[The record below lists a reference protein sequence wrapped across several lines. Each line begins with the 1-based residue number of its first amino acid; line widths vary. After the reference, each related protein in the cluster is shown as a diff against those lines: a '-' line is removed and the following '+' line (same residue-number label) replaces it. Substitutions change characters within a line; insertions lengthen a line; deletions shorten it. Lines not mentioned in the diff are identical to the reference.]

1 MAGLREALGPA
12 LDRAQA
18 GAPSLTT
25 PRPERPIRQEPCVSD
40 PISLSLTE
48 LLAALDTGRMTC
60 EELMVSCLDRIER
73 LNPKINALVSLR
85 PREVLIAEARAK
97 DTERKQGAALGAL
110 HGVPIAIKDLS
121 EAKGIL
127 CTYGSPLFHDYVP
140 DFDDIQVERIRA
152 AGAII
157 IGKTNTPEWGFGSHS
172 YNPVFGVTRNPWDL
186 SRSAGGSS
194 GGAGAALAAR
204 LVPIADGSD
213 MMGSLRNPAA
223 FNNVV
228 GFRPSFGRIPT
239 LPGRDAYLNQLA
251 TLGPMGRSVED
262 VVTLLNVQ
270 SGFDARD
277 PSSFESGVLP
287 LDRDIAAKG
296 GRIGWLGDFGGH
308 LPFEPGVLD
317 LNEKALDVFKRLG
330 FAVEPVRIDFDMNRL
345 WWAWT
350 TLRSF
355 FTAGS
360 MRDYY
365 EDPGRRGSL
374 KPEILYEVRSG
385 LRINAAD
392 VYEASAV
399 RTAWYQALSKVFET
413 HDYLIAPAAQ
423 VFPFDADIPWPREI
437 AGQHMDTYHRWM
449 EVVIGPSM
457 AGLPVAALP
466 AGFSPQGLPTGFQLI
481 GQPRAD
487 AQVLS
492 VAAAYEAATDWLT
505 QTPPLS

>member
-1 MAGLREALGPA
+1 MAE
-12 LDRAQA
+12 D
-18 GAPSLTT
+18 
-25 PRPERPIRQEPCVSD
+25 VM
-40 PISLSLTE
+40 
-48 LLAALDTGRMTC
+48 AAY
-60 EELMVSCLDRIER
+60 LDRIDR
-73 LNPKINALVSLR
+73 INPQINALVSLR
-85 PREVLIAEARAK
+85 SRDALLSDARAR
-97 DTERKQGAALGAL
+97 DAERRDGSPLGAL
-110 HGVPIAIKDLS
+110 HGVPVAIKDLS
-121 EAKGIL
+121 EAKGIR

-140 DFDDIQVERIRA
+140 DFDDIQVERIRV

-186 SRSAGGSS
+186 TRSAGGSS

-204 LVPIADGSD
+204 LVPVADGSD

-228 GFRPSFGRIPT
+228 GFRPSFGRIPA

-251 TLGPMGRSVED
+251 TLGPMGRSVAD
-262 VVTLLNVQ
+262 AVRLLNVQ
-270 SGFDARD
+270 SGFDSRD
-277 PSSFESGVLP
+277 PSSFESGPITLHP
-287 LDRDIAAKG
+287 EIAARG

-308 LPFEPGVLD
+308 LPFEPGVLE
-317 LNEKALDVFKRLG
+317 LNEKALGVFQTLG
-330 FAVEPVRIDFDMNRL
+330 FTVEPVRVDFDMERL

-350 TLRSF
+350 TLRSY

-360 MRDYY
+360 MRDFY

-385 LRINAAD
+385 LRIQAAD

-399 RTAWYQALSKVFET
+399 RTAWYQALAKVFET
-413 HDYLIAPAAQ
+413 YEYLIAPAAQ

-437 AGQHMDTYHRWM
+437 AGRHMDTYHRWM

-466 AGFSPQGLPTGFQLI
+466 AGFSATGLPNGFQLI
-481 GQPRAD
+481 GRPRAD
-487 AQVLS
+487 QAVLS
-492 VAAAYEAATDWLT
+492 LAAAYERATDWLT
-505 QTPPLS
+505 RLPTLG

>member
-1 MAGLREALGPA
+1 MS
-12 LDRAQA
+12 D
-18 GAPSLTT
+18 LT
-25 PRPERPIRQEPCVSD
+25 
-40 PISLSLTE
+40 SLSLADLRKT
-48 LLAALDTGRMTC
+48 LDAGGLSA
-60 EELMVSCLDRIER
+60 EEVMEAYLGRIER
-73 LNPKINALVSLR
+73 LNPQINALVSLR
-85 PREVLIAEARAK
+85 SREALRAEARAK
-97 DTERKQGAALGAL
+97 DAERKHGRSLGVL
-110 HGVPIAIKDLS
+110 HGVPVAIKDLG

-172 YNPVFGVTRNPWDL
+172 YNPVFGVTRNPWDV

-204 LVPIADGSD
+204 LVPVADGSD

-228 GFRPSFGRIPT
+228 GFRPSFGRVPT

-251 TLGPMGRSVED
+251 TLGPMGRSVQD

-277 PSSFESGVLP
+277 PSSFESP
-287 LDRDIAAKG
+287 PISLDPTIPGKG
-296 GRIGWLGDFGGH
+296 GRIGWLGNFGGH
-308 LPFEPGVLD
+308 LSFEAGVLD
-317 LNEKALDVFKRLG
+317 LNEKALGVFEGLG
-330 FAVEPVRIDFDMNRL
+330 FAVEPVKVDFDINRL

-350 TLRSF
+350 TLRSY

-360 MRDYY
+360 MRDFY

-374 KPEILYEVRSG
+374 KAEILYEVRSG
-385 LRINAAD
+385 LRIQAAD

-399 RTAWYQALSKVFET
+399 RTAWYQAMMKVFET
-413 HDYLIAPAAQ
+413 CDYLVAPAAQ

-437 AGQHMDTYHRWM
+437 AGKHMDTYHRWM

-466 AGFSPQGLPTGFQLI
+466 AGFSATGLPNGFQLI
-481 GQPRAD
+481 GRPRAD
-487 AQVLS
+487 QAVLS
-492 VAAAYEAATDWLT
+492 VASAYEAATDWLARV
-505 QTPPLS
+505 PPLVPVTAG

>member
-1 MAGLREALGPA
+1 MS
-12 LDRAQA
+12 D
-18 GAPSLTT
+18 LT
-25 PRPERPIRQEPCVSD
+25 
-40 PISLSLTE
+40 SLSLADLRKTLDAGGASTE
-48 LLAALDTGRMTC
+48 EVMEAY
-60 EELMVSCLDRIER
+60 LDRIER
-73 LNPKINALVSLR
+73 LNPRINALVSLR
-85 PREVLIAEARAK
+85 SREALLAEARSRDA
-97 DTERKQGAALGAL
+97 ERNQGRSLGPL
-110 HGVPIAIKDLS
+110 HGLPIAIKDLS

-172 YNPVFGVTRNPWDL
+172 YNPVFGVTRNAWDL

-204 LVPIADGSD
+204 LVPVADGSD

-228 GFRPSFGRIPT
+228 GFRPSFGRVPT
-239 LPGRDAYLNQLA
+239 LPGRDAYLNQLS

-262 VVTLLNVQ
+262 VVTLLNIQ
-270 SGFDARD
+270 SGFDPRD
-277 PSSFESGVLP
+277 PSSFESGPVT
-287 LDRDIAAKG
+287 LDPTIVGKG
-296 GRIGWLGDFGGH
+296 GRIGWLGNFGGH
-308 LPFEPGVLD
+308 LSFEAGVLD
-317 LNEKALDVFKRLG
+317 LNEKALGVFERLG
-330 FAVEPVRIDFDMNRL
+330 FVVEPAKIDFDMNRL

-350 TLRSF
+350 TLRSY

-360 MRDYY
+360 MRDFY
-365 EDPGRRGSL
+365 EDPGRRGAL
-374 KPEILYEVRSG
+374 KAEILYEVRSG
-385 LRINAAD
+385 LRIQAAD

-399 RTAWYQALSKVFET
+399 RTAWYQAVMKVLET
-413 HDYLIAPAAQ
+413 CDYLVAPAAQ

-437 AGQHMDTYHRWM
+437 AGKHMDTYHRWM

-466 AGFSPQGLPTGFQLI
+466 AGFSATGLPNGFQLI
-481 GQPRAD
+481 GRPRAD
-487 AQVLS
+487 RAVLS
-492 VAAAYEAATDWLT
+492 VAAAYEAATDWLARV
-505 QTPPLS
+505 PPLTPVTAG

>member
-1 MAGLREALGPA
+1 MP
-12 LDRAQA
+12 
-18 GAPSLTT
+18 
-25 PRPERPIRQEPCVSD
+25 D
-40 PISLSLTE
+40 PTSLSLAD
-48 LLAALDTGRMTC
+48 LLKALDDGTFSV
-60 EELMVSCLDRIER
+60 EEVMVSFLDRIDR
-73 LNPKINALVSLR
+73 FNPKINALVSLR
-85 PREVLIAEARAK
+85 SRDVLIAEARVK
-97 DTERKQGAALGAL
+97 DAERRQGTARGDL
-110 HGVPIAIKDLS
+110 HGVPVAIKDLS

-127 CTYGSPLFHDYVP
+127 CTYGSPLFYDYVP

-186 SRSAGGSS
+186 TRSAGGSS

-204 LVPIADGSD
+204 LVPVADGSD

-270 SGFDARD
+270 SGFDPRD
-277 PSSFESGVLP
+277 PSSFESDAIA
-287 LDRDIAAKG
+287 LDPAIVAKG

-308 LPFEPGVLD
+308 LPFEPGVLE
-317 LNEKALDVFKRLG
+317 LNEKALGVFQKLG
-330 FAVEPVRIDFDMNRL
+330 FAVDPVRIDFDMERL

-350 TLRSF
+350 TLRSY

-360 MRDYY
+360 MRDFY

-385 LRINAAD
+385 LRIQAAD

-399 RTAWYQALSKVFET
+399 RTAWYQALAKVFEAY
-413 HDYLIAPAAQ
+413 DFLVAPAAQ

-437 AGQHMDTYHRWM
+437 AGKHMDTYHRWM

-466 AGFSPQGLPTGFQLI
+466 AGFSAQGLPSGFQLI
-481 GQPRAD
+481 GKPRAD
-487 AQVLS
+487 QAVLS
-492 VAAAYEAATDWLT
+492 VAAAYEAATDWLGRL
-505 QTPPLS
+505 PPFVAATAG

>member
-1 MAGLREALGPA
+1 M
-12 LDRAQA
+12 
-18 GAPSLTT
+18 
-25 PRPERPIRQEPCVSD
+25 SD
-40 PISLSLTE
+40 PTSLSLTN
-48 LLAALDTGRMTC
+48 LLKALEDGTYSV
-60 EELMVSCLDRIER
+60 EEVMVSFLDRIDR
-73 LNPKINALVSLR
+73 INPKINALVSLR
-85 PREVLIAEARAK
+85 SRDALIAEARAK
-97 DTERKQGAALGAL
+97 DAERRDGTARGAL
-110 HGVPIAIKDLS
+110 HGVPVAIKDLS

-186 SRSAGGSS
+186 TRSAGGSS

-251 TLGPMGRSVED
+251 TLGPMGRSVQD
-262 VVTLLNVQ
+262 VVRLLNVQ
-270 SGFDARD
+270 SGFDPRD
-277 PSSFESGVLP
+277 PSSFESADIT
-287 LDRDIAAKG
+287 LDPAIAAKG
-296 GRIGWLGDFGGH
+296 GRIGWLGNFGGH
-308 LPFEPGVLD
+308 LSFEPGVLD
-317 LNEKALDVFKRLG
+317 LTEKALGFFQKLG
-330 FAVEPVRIDFDMNRL
+330 FAVEPVRVDFDMERL

-350 TLRSF
+350 TLRSY

-360 MRDYY
+360 MRDFY

-385 LRINAAD
+385 LRIQAAD
-392 VYEASAV
+392 LYEASAV
-399 RTAWYQALSKVFET
+399 RTAWYQALAKVFEGY
-413 HDYLIAPAAQ
+413 DFLVAPAAQ

-437 AGQHMDTYHRWM
+437 AGKHMDTYHRWM

-466 AGFSPQGLPTGFQLI
+466 AGFSPQGLPNGFQLL
-481 GQPRAD
+481 GKPRAD
-487 AQVLS
+487 QAVLS
-492 VAAAYEAATDWLT
+492 LAAAYEEGSNWLGLL
-505 QTPPLS
+505 PPLD

>member
-1 MAGLREALGPA
+1 M
-12 LDRAQA
+12 
-18 GAPSLTT
+18 
-25 PRPERPIRQEPCVSD
+25 SD
-40 PISLSLTE
+40 PTSLSLTS
-48 LLAALDTGRMTC
+48 LLKALDDGSLSV
-60 EELMVSCLDRIER
+60 EDVMVSFLERIDRF
-73 LNPKINALVSLR
+73 NPKINALVGLR
-85 PREVLIAEARAK
+85 SRDSLIAEARAK
-97 DTERKQGAALGAL
+97 DAQRRDGTERGAL
-110 HGVPIAIKDLS
+110 HGVPVAIKDLS

-127 CTYGSPLFHDYVP
+127 CTYGSPLFHDYLP

-204 LVPIADGSD
+204 LVPVADGSD

-228 GFRPSFGRIPT
+228 GFRPSFGRIPA

-270 SGFDARD
+270 SGFDPRD
-277 PSSFESGVLP
+277 PASFESAAIA
-287 LDRDIAAKG
+287 LDPALVAKG

-308 LPFEPGVLD
+308 LPFEPGVLE
-317 LNEKALDVFKRLG
+317 LNEKALGVFDKLG
-330 FAVEPVRIDFDMNRL
+330 FSVEPVRIDFDMERL

-350 TLRSF
+350 TLRSY

-360 MRDYY
+360 MRDFY

-385 LRINAAD
+385 LRIQAAD

-399 RTAWYQALSKVFET
+399 RTAWYQALAKIFET
-413 HDYLIAPAAQ
+413 FDYLVAPAAQ
-423 VFPFDADIPWPREI
+423 VFPFDAEIPWPREI
-437 AGQHMDTYHRWM
+437 ASKHMDTYHRWM

-466 AGFSPQGLPTGFQLI
+466 AGFSPHGLPSGFQLI
-481 GQPRAD
+481 GKPRAD
-487 AQVLS
+487 QSVLS
-492 VAAAYEAATDWLT
+492 VAAAYEAATEWLGRL
-505 QTPPLS
+505 PLLD

>member
-1 MAGLREALGPA
+1 
-12 LDRAQA
+12 
-18 GAPSLTT
+18 
-25 PRPERPIRQEPCVSD
+25 VSD
-40 PISLSLTE
+40 LTSLSLAD
-48 LLAALDTGRMTC
+48 LRKSLDAGGLSA
-60 EELMVSCLDRIER
+60 EEVMEAYLERIES
-73 LNPKINALVSLR
+73 LNPQINALVSLR
-85 PREVLIAEARAK
+85 SREALRAEARAK
-97 DTERKQGAALGAL
+97 DAERKHGRPLGVL
-110 HGVPIAIKDLS
+110 HGVPVAIKDLS
-121 EAKGIL
+121 EAKGVL

-204 LVPIADGSD
+204 LVPVADGSD

-270 SGFDARD
+270 SGFDPRD
-277 PSSFESGVLP
+277 PSSFESAP
-287 LDRDIAAKG
+287 ISLDQTIPGKG

-308 LPFEPGVLD
+308 LPFEAGVLD
-317 LNEKALDVFKRLG
+317 LNEKALGVFEGLG
-330 FAVEPVRIDFDMNRL
+330 FAVEPVKVDFDMNRL

-350 TLRSF
+350 TLRSY

-360 MRDYY
+360 MRDFY

-374 KPEILYEVRSG
+374 KAEILYEVRSG
-385 LRINAAD
+385 LRIQAAD

-399 RTAWYQALSKVFET
+399 RTAWYQAIMKVFET
-413 HDYLIAPAAQ
+413 CDYLVAPAAQ

-437 AGQHMDTYHRWM
+437 AGKHMDTYHRWM

-466 AGFSPQGLPTGFQLI
+466 AGFSATGLPNGFQLI
-481 GQPRAD
+481 GRPRAD
-487 AQVLS
+487 QAVLS
-492 VAAAYEAATDWLT
+492 VAAAYEAATDWLARV
-505 QTPPLS
+505 PPLGSGTAG

>member
-1 MAGLREALGPA
+1 MS
-12 LDRAQA
+12 D
-18 GAPSLTT
+18 LT
-25 PRPERPIRQEPCVSD
+25 
-40 PISLSLTE
+40 SLSLTE
-48 LLAALDTGRMTC
+48 LRNKLEDGRLSAEEVMTGY
-60 EELMVSCLDRIER
+60 LDRIEQH
-73 LNPKINALVSLR
+73 NAEINAIVSLKR
-85 PREVLIAEARAK
+85 RDVLLAEARAK
-97 DTERKQGAALGAL
+97 DAERKKGETAGPL
-110 HGVPIAIKDLS
+110 HGVPIALKDLS

-204 LVPIADGSD
+204 LVPVADGSD

-251 TLGPMGRSVED
+251 TLGPMGRSVKD

-270 SGFDARD
+270 SGFDPRD
-277 PSSFESGVLP
+277 PSSFESAP
-287 LDRDIAAKG
+287 INLDPALAAKG

-308 LPFEPGVLD
+308 LPFEAGVLS
-317 LNEKALDVFKRLG
+317 LNEQALGVFERLG
-330 FAVEPVRIDFDMNRL
+330 FSVAPVRIDFDMNRL

-350 TLRSF
+350 TLRSY

-374 KPEILYEVRSG
+374 KPEILYEVRTG
-385 LRINAAD
+385 LRIKAAD

-399 RTAWYQALSKVFET
+399 RTAWYQAVMKVFET

-437 AGQHMDTYHRWM
+437 AGRHMDTYHRWM

-466 AGFSPQGLPTGFQLI
+466 AGFSPQGLPNGFQLI
-481 GQPRAD
+481 GRPRAD
-487 AQVLS
+487 KAVLS
-492 VAAAYEAATDWLT
+492 VAAAYEAVTDWLGRL
-505 QTPPLS
+505 PPLAGVGTG

>member
-1 MAGLREALGPA
+1 MSDLTCLSLSQLIKAIREGRLTAEEVMAGY
-12 LDRAQA
+12 
-18 GAPSLTT
+18 
-25 PRPERPIRQEPCVSD
+25 
-40 PISLSLTE
+40 
-48 LLAALDTGRMTC
+48 
-60 EELMVSCLDRIER
+60 LDRIDR
-73 LNPKINALVSLR
+73 FNPEINALVSLR
-85 PREVLIAEARAK
+85 SREALLAEARAK
-97 DTERKQGAALGAL
+97 DAACAAGSPLGSL

-121 EAKGIL
+121 EAKGLL

-204 LVPIADGSD
+204 LVPVADGSD

-262 VVTLLNVQ
+262 VVALLNVQ
-270 SGFDARD
+270 SGFDPRD
-277 PSSFESGVLP
+277 PSSFESGPISLTP
-287 LDRDIAAKG
+287 EIAGKG
-296 GRIGWLGDFGGH
+296 CRIGWLGDFGGH
-308 LPFEPGVLD
+308 LPFEAGVLE
-317 LNEKALDVFKRLG
+317 LNEKALGVFQRLG
-330 FAVEPVRIDFDMNRL
+330 FAVEPVRVDFDMERL

-350 TLRSF
+350 TLRSY

-360 MRDYY
+360 MRDFY

-385 LRINAAD
+385 LRVQAAD
-392 VYEASAV
+392 VYEASAI
-399 RTAWYQALSKVFET
+399 RTAWYQALAKIFET
-413 HDYLIAPAAQ
+413 YDYLIAPAAQ

-437 AGQHMDTYHRWM
+437 AGKHMDTYHRWM

-466 AGFSPQGLPTGFQLI
+466 AGFSTTGLPNGFQLI
-481 GQPRAD
+481 GKPRAD
-487 AQVLS
+487 QAVLS
-492 VAAAYEAATDWLT
+492 AAAAYEAATDWLARMPSLA
-505 QTPPLS
+505 QDSAG

>member
-1 MAGLREALGPA
+1 M
-12 LDRAQA
+12 
-18 GAPSLTT
+18 
-25 PRPERPIRQEPCVSD
+25 SD
-40 PISLSLTE
+40 PTSLSLTN
-48 LLAALDTGRMTC
+48 LMAALDGGALSV
-60 EELMVSCLDRIER
+60 EEVMASFLDRIER
-73 LNPKINALVSLR
+73 INPKINALVSLR
-85 PREVLIAEARAK
+85 SRDVLIAEARVK
-97 DTERKQGAALGAL
+97 DAERAQDIAHGPL
-110 HGVPIAIKDLS
+110 HGVPVAIKDLS
-121 EAKGIL
+121 EAKDIL
-127 CTYGSPLFHDYVP
+127 CTYGSPLFHDYAP

-186 SRSAGGSS
+186 TRSAGGSS

-204 LVPIADGSD
+204 LVPVADGSD

-228 GFRPSFGRIPT
+228 GFRPSFGRIPA

-277 PSSFESGVLP
+277 PASFESGP
-287 LDRDIAAKG
+287 ITLDREIAGRG
-296 GRIGWLGDFGGH
+296 GRMGWLGNFGGH
-308 LPFEPGVLD
+308 LPFEPGVLE
-317 LNEKALDVFKRLG
+317 LNEKALGVFERLG
-330 FAVEPVRIDFDMNRL
+330 FVVEPVRIDFDMERL

-360 MRDYY
+360 MRDFY

-385 LRINAAD
+385 LRISAAD

-399 RTAWYQALSKVFET
+399 RTAWYQAMMKVYEGF
-413 HDYLIAPAAQ
+413 DYLVAPSAQ
-423 VFPFDADIPWPREI
+423 VFPFDAEIPWPREI

-466 AGFSPQGLPTGFQLI
+466 AGFSPHGLPSGFQLI
-481 GQPRAD
+481 GPPRSD
-487 AQVLS
+487 AAVLS
-492 VAAAYEAATDWLT
+492 LAAAYEAATDWLT
-505 QTPPLS
+505 RIPPLS

>member
-1 MAGLREALGPA
+1 M
-12 LDRAQA
+12 
-18 GAPSLTT
+18 
-25 PRPERPIRQEPCVSD
+25 SD
-40 PISLSLTE
+40 PTSLSLTH
-48 LLAALDTGRMTC
+48 LLKALDDGAFSV
-60 EELMVSCLDRIER
+60 EEVMVSFLDRIDR
-73 LNPKINALVSLR
+73 FNPKINALVSLR
-85 PREVLIAEARAK
+85 TRDVLIAEARAK
-97 DTERKQGAALGAL
+97 DTERQQGTARGAL
-110 HGVPIAIKDLS
+110 HGVPVAIKDLS
-121 EAKGIL
+121 EAKGML

-186 SRSAGGSS
+186 TRSAGGSS

-204 LVPIADGSD
+204 LVPVADGSD

-223 FNNVV
+223 FNNVL

-270 SGFDARD
+270 SGFDPRD
-277 PSSFESGVLP
+277 PSSFESGPISLIP
-287 LDRDIAAKG
+287 EISGKG

-308 LPFEPGVLD
+308 LPFERGVLE
-317 LNEKALDVFKRLG
+317 LNEKALGVFQKLG
-330 FAVEPVRIDFDMNRL
+330 FAVEPVRIDFDMERL

-350 TLRSF
+350 TLRSY

-360 MRDYY
+360 MRDFY

-385 LRINAAD
+385 LRIQAAD

-399 RTAWYQALSKVFET
+399 RTAWYQALAKVFET
-413 HDYLIAPAAQ
+413 YDYLVAPAAQ
-423 VFPFDADIPWPREI
+423 VFPFDAEIPWPREI
-437 AGQHMDTYHRWM
+437 AGRHMDTYHRWM

-466 AGFSPQGLPTGFQLI
+466 AGFSPQGLPSGFQLI
-481 GQPRAD
+481 GKPRAD
-487 AQVLS
+487 QAVLS
-492 VAAAYEAATDWLT
+492 VAAAYEAETDWLA
-505 QTPPLS
+505 QMPPLARVSAG